1 MKNQFPLNF
10 MMIACLG
17 LLLSA
22 CSSPCGKNKD
32 EFVKNYKEFI
42 ASVQAKKLSVN
53 APEWK
58 EPDSQLRKFVKECY
72 PKFEAQLDITEKA
85 GFWINAT
92 YYIYARYGKS
102 AFTDISKAP
111 ELVKTVKEQL
121 DKLGENVEGIL
132 NDLQGAWGGVENLLK
147 DLLN

>member
-1 MKNQFPLNF
+1 

-85 GFWINAT
+85 RFWINAT

-111 ELVKTVKEQL
+111 ELVKTVKEQFKTVKEQL
-121 DKLGENVEGIL
+121 DKLGENVEGIS
-132 NDLQGAWGGVENLLK
+132 NDLQGAWGDVENLLK